1 MLRAAAAEPG
11 RLPELLADF
20 ATRRLGHGAARTVER
35 LRAAHPDAS
44 PAELR
49 AKVVARGSRA
59 ATSEGAFVG
68 GPFMLFVP
76 FAFCAALLSQARM
89 MLELAG
95 LEGRDP
101 ADPER
106 TAELLVLQ
114 GVYEDTDAARAGL
127 AAPHAPVAKRPGR
140 TAALWQLTMRM
151 ARLLG
156 LVTPSDDEGTR
167 LLVRIGQWLLVGV
180 VFLVGLV
187 APLVWLPYLAFSYH
201 RGTAKVADRAIL
213 FYSGA
218 PGPTRTSRLDAA
230 MVLSLLR
237 ALFSLLVPAV
247 ALAVVVFTDTRIA
260 DRQWP
265 VLGIVLFT
273 ASMAIGGAWTWR
285 RWKRHHRPSDP

>member
-1 MLRAAAAEPG
+1 M
-11 RLPELLADF
+11 
-20 ATRRLGHGAARTVER
+20 
-35 LRAAHPDAS
+35 
-44 PAELR
+44 
-49 AKVVARGSRA
+49 ARGSRA

-68 GPFMLFVP
+68 GPFIVFVP

-95 LEGRDP
+95 LEGRDT

-114 GVYEDTDAARAGL
+114 GVYEDTDAARASL

-140 TAALWQLTMRM
+140 TAALWELVMRM

-156 LVTPSDDEGTR
+156 LITPSEDSPR
-167 LLVRIGQWLLVGV
+167 SFVRIGQWLLVAV

-201 RGTAKVADRAIL
+201 RSTARVADRATL
-213 FYSGA
+213 YYAGT
-218 PGPTRTSRLDAA
+218 PGPRRTVRLDAA
-230 MVLSLLR
+230 MVLSVLR
-237 ALFSLLVPAV
+237 AALSVLVPVV
-247 ALAVVVFTDTRIA
+247 ALAVVVLTDARIA

-265 VLGIVLFT
+265 VLGITLFT
-273 ASMAIGGAWTWR
+273 ASMAVGGTWVWR
-285 RWKRHHRPSDP
+285 RRRKRPG